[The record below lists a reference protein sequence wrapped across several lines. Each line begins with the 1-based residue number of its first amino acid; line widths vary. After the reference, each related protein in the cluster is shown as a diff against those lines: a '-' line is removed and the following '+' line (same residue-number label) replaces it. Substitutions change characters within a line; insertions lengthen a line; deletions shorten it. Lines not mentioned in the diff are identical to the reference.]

1 MERSH
6 IVNNQGKV
14 IADMAEKLSRFN
26 TKVEDLEANSTVQIS
41 DYIKK
46 LNNGNLFDAATA
58 R

>member
-14 IADMAEKLSRFN
+14 IADMAEKIGKYNAKSQDIRDI
-26 TKVEDLEANSTVQIS
+26 EEH
-41 DYIKK
+41 IKK
-46 LNNGNLFDAATA
+46 LNDGNLFDAATA